1 MAEESA
7 PLRRQL
13 EKNVQWHWSDEHQK
27 RLDSLKT
34 LLTKAPVLKYYAIN
48 EPLVLSV
55 DASSERLGA
64 VFLQYQQPVAYAS
77 KPLTECQK
85 RYAQIANIFTNIFT
99 VEQL

>member
-7 PLRRQL
+7 PLRRLL

-27 RLDSLKT
+27 SLDSLKT

-55 DASSERLGA
+55 DASSEGLGA
-64 VFLQYQQPVAYAS
+64 VLLQSQQPVAYMPPSPSLNVKSDMRKS
-77 KPLTECQK
+77 K
-85 RYAQIANIFTNIFT
+85 RNF
-99 VEQL
+99 